1 MLGVGGLTIGRQ
13 VVLEALEVV
22 QVGGVVAE
30 RRLSASDS
38 VVPAPPS
45 LRAAVK
51 PWMVLHTK
59 SRQEKAVARFL
70 FAVGLQ
76 FYLPLIDRVTILRG
90 RKRTSRV
97 PLFPSYVFLSGDL
110 NDGYAAISTK
120 RVCRIIDVND
130 QERLVDEL
138 EQVRAALD
146 CGAELYRAP
155 FAVVGTRCRVTKG
168 SFEGIEG
175 KVSRKLGSNRLA
187 LQIETLGLGAIL
199 EIDAD
204 LLEPLG

>member
-1 MLGVGGLTIGRQ
+1 MVQ
-13 VVLEALEVV
+13 EALEYAR
-22 QVGGVVAE
+22 VGGVVAE
-30 RRLSASDS
+30 RRPAPSDS
-38 VVPAPPS
+38 VVLASTS

-76 FYLPLIDRVTILRG
+76 FYLPLVDRVSILRG

-120 RVCRIIDVND
+120 RVCRIIHVRD

-146 CGAELYRAP
+146 CGAELYRVP

-168 SFEGIEG
+168 PFEGLEG
-175 KVSRKLGSNRLA
+175 EVSRKLGSNRLA
-187 LQIETLGLGAIL
+187 LQIQTLGLGAIL

-204 LLEPLG
+204 LLEPLE